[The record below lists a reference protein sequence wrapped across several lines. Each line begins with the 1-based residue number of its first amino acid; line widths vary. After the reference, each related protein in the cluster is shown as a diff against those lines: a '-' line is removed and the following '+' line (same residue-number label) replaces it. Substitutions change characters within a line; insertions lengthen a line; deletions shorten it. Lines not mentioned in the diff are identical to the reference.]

1 MIMIIIINRYT
12 KKGLIREMS
21 RWIGVSH
28 DREKSPGA
36 PDAKISPPKL
46 PPNFSIC
53 PNDFSLNEVEDTGHL
68 RINRMN
74 HIWVVDRAVIGFVSW
89 CGEVWGGGC

>member
-1 MIMIIIINRYT
+1 MALSRNQKRWRMV
-12 KKGLIREMS
+12 EMGE
-21 RWIGVSH
+21 WVGVSY

-53 PNDFSLNEVEDTGHL
+53 PNDFSLNGGRRVVCLIGDVE
-68 RINRMN
+68 
-74 HIWVVDRAVIGFVSW
+74 
-89 CGEVWGGGC
+89 